1 MQGTRLN
8 SSLYHRRHL
17 LLDKIILLQ
26 RRIELDELSGNRQLR
41 LDGRIEIELR
51 RITFSNQASDQFLK
65 AIEDTS
71 DALGVDLR

>member
-1 MQGTRLN
+1 
-8 SSLYHRRHL
+8 L

-26 RRIELDELSGNRQLR
+26 RRIVLDELSGNRQLR

>member
-1 MQGTRLN
+1 M
-8 SSLYHRRHL
+8 